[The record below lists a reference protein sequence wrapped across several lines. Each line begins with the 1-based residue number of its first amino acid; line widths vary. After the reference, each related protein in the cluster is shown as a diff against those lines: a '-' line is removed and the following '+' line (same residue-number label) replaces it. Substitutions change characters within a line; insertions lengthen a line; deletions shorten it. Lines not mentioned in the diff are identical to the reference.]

1 MSLIL
6 EALKKSEAER
16 QRGQAPGLFVEQAP
30 LARARREGAP
40 AWAYALGALLL
51 VVLAVFG
58 WREWQRGEIAMPSPQ
73 PSPASGRGS
82 EAAVLPPAAE
92 GSEAAVPPLPSVGE
106 GRGEGAVVRA
116 EPPAPVP
123 VPSPQPVRTEVVLPS
138 PQPSPA
144 SGRGSEAAVL
154 QPAGEGSEAAVPPLP
169 SVGEGRGEG
178 AVPRLADLAAGER
191 AALPPLKLTMH
202 VFADDPAARFVIL
215 DGRRLGEGA
224 MVAEGVVLRD
234 IDRDG
239 VVIEAQGRA
248 LRLPRP

>member
-40 AWAYALGALLL
+40 AWAFALGALLL

-58 WREWQRGEIAMPSPQ
+58 WREWQRVDVVTPSPQ
-73 PSPASGRGS
+73 PSPVSGRGS
-82 EAAVLPPAAE
+82 EAAVL
-92 GSEAAVPPLPSVGE
+92 PLPSVGE

-123 VPSPQPVRTEVVLPS
+123 MPS

-144 SGRGSEAAVL
+144 SGRGSSEAAAPTL
-154 QPAGEGSEAAVPPLP
+154 PPERSEAAVPPLP
-169 SVGEGRGEG
+169 PAGEGRGEG
-178 AVPRLADLAAGER
+178 SIPRLADLAAGER

-224 MVAEGVVLRD
+224 MVADGVVLRG

>member
-30 LARARREGAP
+30 VARARREGAP
-40 AWAYALGALLL
+40 AWAVALGALLIA
-51 VVLAVFG
+51 VLAVLG
-58 WREWQRGEIAMPSPQ
+58 WREWGRGEIAAPSPQ

-82 EAAVLPPAAE
+82 EIAVPPLPSVGEGRGEGAVISTEPPSFVPVPSPQPSPSSGR
-92 GSEAAVPPLPSVGE
+92 GSEVAVPPLPSVGE

-116 EPPAPVP
+116 EPPAPSSA
-123 VPSPQPVRTEVVLPS
+123 PSPP
-138 PQPSPA
+138 PQPA
-144 SGRGSEAAVL
+144 SGNGSEL
-154 QPAGEGSEAAVPPLP
+154 
-169 SVGEGRGEG
+169 
-178 AVPRLADLAAGER
+178 VPRLADLPAGER

-224 MVAEGVVLRD
+224 MVADGVVLRG

>member
-30 LARARREGAP
+30 LARTRREGAP
-40 AWAYALGALLL
+40 AWAYALGALL
-51 VVLAVFG
+51 VAVLAFLG
-58 WREWQRGEIAMPSPQ
+58 WREWNRE
-73 PSPASGRGS
+73 SPAAPASRVS
-82 EAAVLPPAAE
+82 EAPPPAIQE
-92 GSEAAVPPLPSVGE
+92 P
-106 GRGEGAVVRA
+106 VRQA
-116 EPPAPVP
+116 PAPVAIEVPAPAPAPAVQAVPARVEAAP
-123 VPSPQPVRTEVVLPS
+123 VAAVAPAVEAPIEATPAIAAA
-138 PQPSPA
+138 PA
-144 SGRGSEAAVL
+144 SE
-154 QPAGEGSEAAVPPLP
+154 PAPASP
-169 SVGEGRGEG
+169 
-178 AVPRLADLAAGER
+178 PRLADLAAGER

-224 MVAEGVVLRD
+224 MVADGVVLRD

>member
-40 AWAYALGALLL
+40 AWAFALGALLL
-51 VVLAVFG
+51 LVLAVFG
-58 WREWQRGEIAMPSPQ
+58 WREWQRGDVVTPSPQ
-73 PSPASGRGS
+73 TSPASGRGS
-82 EAAVLPPAAE
+82 SEAAVVPPAAEASEAAVL
-92 GSEAAVPPLPSVGE
+92 PLPSVGE

-123 VPSPQPVRTEVVLPS
+123 MPS

-144 SGRGSEAAVL
+144 SGRGSQAAAPP
-154 QPAGEGSEAAVPPLP
+154 PA
-169 SVGEGRGEG
+169 GEGRGEG
-178 AVPRLADLAAGER
+178 SIPRLADLAAGER

-224 MVAEGVVLRD
+224 MVADGVVLRG

>member
-58 WREWQRGEIAMPSPQ
+58 WREWSRGESAAPSPQ

-82 EAAVLPPAAE
+82 EAAAPPPA
-92 GSEAAVPPLPSVGE
+92 GRGGEAAVLQPAGEGGEAAVLPLPSVGE

-116 EPPAPVP
+116 GPPAPAP
-123 VPSPQPVRTEVVLPS
+123 MPS

-154 QPAGEGSEAAVPPLP
+154 QPAGEGGEAAVLQPAGP
-169 SVGEGRGEG
+169 GREAGSI
-178 AVPRLADLAAGER
+178 PRLADLAAGER

-202 VFADDPAARFVIL
+202 VFADDPGARFVIL